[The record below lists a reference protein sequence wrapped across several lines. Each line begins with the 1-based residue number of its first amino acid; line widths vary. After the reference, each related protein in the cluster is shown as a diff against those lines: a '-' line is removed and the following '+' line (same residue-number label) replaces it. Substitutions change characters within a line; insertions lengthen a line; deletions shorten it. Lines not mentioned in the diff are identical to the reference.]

1 MKNKLEK
8 IVVKDFQGIKGEKT
22 IHLNKI
28 TALCAPNGYGKSSFI
43 NSLIFGLTGNKP
55 NGTIVNNNSDHAKV
69 SLKFKDSHN
78 FTRIEGADSSF
89 SNAFYL
95 DDKKTTK
102 KQLEDYLSLEL
113 NTDMSVAKAVTSSEV
128 LNSLSNQEF
137 GSLLMKYLPEELD
150 KDLVLKYFQNS
161 DTVERDIV
169 LELLPDGN
177 FPLSELDNL
186 YDKLYER
193 RKILKQE
200 ISKYSSVITDFYNKK
215 KPENALLGID
225 VVDQKIAELQ
235 SQRDI
240 ALKLDSQL
248 KNYQNYLKTLD
259 NYNKQINSISQ
270 QIDDIKADFHDQNGL
285 DILENAV
292 KTNYETLDNLNRL
305 LAQSQSDISLYENGL
320 KNLNQPMCPLSSNL
334 VCTTDKT
341 PVRDDIIENLEGS
354 KAIHAQ
360 TYNSYVELK
369 ERTDGMQEQL
379 KLYIAENNEYQK
391 KEMLYKQLEDL
402 KNNPPIAVEKPSEP
416 EKSLAQIDQELFD
429 LNNVKMYLTNLEQI
443 KTYQSRLEEYNDKLD
458 HYEYLVSSFSP
469 KGSVR
474 KLIME
479 YYMDA
484 FSEPCNEKANELFD
498 GMKIKFVADKGVE
511 VFADIDASGNYIPYK
526 SLSNGEKA
534 SVTFLLMDMLSKL
547 SGMNIII
554 LDELSVLDPETFDK
568 LIDLVIKNQDEYDLC
583 VLACV
588 NHKDNI
594 EILDKYNIDT
604 IGL

>member
-8 IVVKDFQGIKGEKT
+8 IIVKDFQGIEGEKNVS
-22 IHLNKI
+22 LDKI

-55 NGTIVNNNSDHAKV
+55 SGTIVNNNSDHAKV
-69 SLKFKDSHN
+69 SLKFKDSHS
-78 FTRIEGADSSF
+78 FTRVEGADSSF

-150 KDLVLKYFQNS
+150 KDLVIKYFPNS
-161 DTVERDIV
+161 ESVEKEIV
-169 LELLPDGN
+169 MELLPDGK
-177 FPLSELDNL
+177 FPLAELDNL
-186 YDKLYER
+186 YNQLYER
-193 RKILKQE
+193 RRILKQE
-200 ISKYSSVITDFYNKK
+200 ISKYNSVVTDFYNKG
-215 KPENALLGID
+215 KPENIIGSVETVNQRISE
-225 VVDQKIAELQ
+225 IQ
-235 SQRDI
+235 SQRDT
-240 ALKLDSQL
+240 ALQLDNQV
-248 KNYQNYLKTLD
+248 KNYQNYLRTLD
-259 NYNKQINSISQ
+259 GYNKQISSLQ
-270 QIDDIKADFHDQNGL
+270 EQIDNINATFHDL
-285 DILENAV
+285 DGINILENAV

-341 PVRDDIIENLEGS
+341 PVRDDISENLENS
-354 KAIHAQ
+354 RAIHAQ

-369 ERTDGMQEQL
+369 ERTDKMQEQL
-379 KLYIAENNEYQK
+379 KSYIAENSEYQK
-391 KEMLYKQLEDL
+391 KEVLYKQLEEL
-402 KNNPPIAVEKPSEP
+402 KNNPPIEVEKPNEP
-416 EKSLAQIDQELFD
+416 NKSLGEIDRELAQ
-429 LNNVKMYLTNLEQI
+429 LNNVRVYLMNLEQI
-443 KTYQSRLEEYNDKLD
+443 KVYQSRLEEYNTKLE
-458 HYEYLVSSFSP
+458 HYEYLVTSFSP

-474 KLIME
+474 KAIME

-484 FSEPCNEKANELFD
+484 FSEPCNEKAKELFD
-498 GMKIKFVADKGVE
+498 GMKIKFVADKGVD
-511 VFADIDASGNYIPYK
+511 VLVDKNGDGNYLPYK

-554 LDELSVLDPETFDK
+554 MDELSVLDPETFES
-568 LIDLVIKNQDEYDLC
+568 LIRIITENQDEYDLC
-583 VLACV
+583 VIACV
-588 NHKDNI
+588 NHTDNI
-594 EILDKYNIDT
+594 ETLSKYDIHTVNI
-604 IGL
+604 